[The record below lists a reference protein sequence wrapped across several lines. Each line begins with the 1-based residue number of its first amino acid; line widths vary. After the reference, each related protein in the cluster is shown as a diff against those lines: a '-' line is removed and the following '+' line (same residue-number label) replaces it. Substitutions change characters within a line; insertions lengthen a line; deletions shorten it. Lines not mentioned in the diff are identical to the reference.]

1 MVHLFGVASSAS
13 LQDEQADRVGDRADD
28 AELAVHARVAGTAD
42 GDHGAQDRGD
52 AHHDRGNS
60 CSVPIQPALTLV
72 AATAQQCSEVAGST
86 GPDVGSGGEHGVGDD
101 GGDRPPM
108 TPADPRRYRHAD
120 AAEQENYR
128 ASRAEAVTPSRGGH
142 RISISSVQA
151 TKICSTVEPK

>member
-1 MVHLFGVASSAS
+1 MTQNSPYTPGLPVRPMEITAPRTAAMLITIAVIAVASRSS
-13 LQDEQADRVGDRADD
+13 
-28 AELAVHARVAGTAD
+28 VAL
-42 GDHGAQDRGD
+42 
-52 AHHDRGNS
+52 
-60 CSVPIQPALTLV
+60 PFV

-108 TPADPRRYRHAD
+108 TPADPRRYRHAH

-142 RISISSVQA
+142 RISISSDQA